1 MLVQTIVLA
10 VCATLAAAAP
20 SLESRANS
28 GNAFHYGIAGPVVR
42 PCPLFVFLHT
52 YLILSAQQTACPGV
66 SLPANGLYAAV
77 QTVCTHCFTAE
88 YTGICG
94 EETHVEGFCPSG

>member
-1 MLVQTIVLA
+1 MFVQTIILA

-20 SLESRANS
+20 SLESRSNS

-42 PCPLFVFLHT
+42 LCPLLVVCTSLTFS
-52 YLILSAQQTACPGV
+52 YQQTACPGV

-77 QTVCTHCFTAE
+77 QTVGTHYATAE
-88 YTGICG
+88 QTSVG
-94 EETHVEGFCPSG
+94 EILTLKGFVLLG